1 MQIKLDL
8 HVDDVNI
15 IMGALGKIP
24 YELAFKLVNTIQHQ
38 AGPQVQAAQQ
48 EAKAKEA
55 QLPLFS
61 EQPDA

>member
-15 IMGALGKIP
+15 IMGALGKVP
-24 YELAFKLVNTIQHQ
+24 YDMVFKLVNTIQQQ
-38 AGPQVQAAQQ
+38 AAPQVQAAQQ

-55 QLPLFS
+55 QLPLPF
-61 EQPDA
+61 EQPVA